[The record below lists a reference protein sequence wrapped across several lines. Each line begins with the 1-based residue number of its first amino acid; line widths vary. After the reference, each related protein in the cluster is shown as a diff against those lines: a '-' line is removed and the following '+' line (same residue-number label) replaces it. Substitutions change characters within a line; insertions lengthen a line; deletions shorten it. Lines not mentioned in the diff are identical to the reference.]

1 MRWSTSILIF
11 SILFLLSDC
20 QYQNQYQNQQQNQNY
35 VTVSC
40 SQGAVQGRT
49 VNLGNDQSQLYS
61 GQAHAFTGIPYCQPP
76 VGNLRFQPPQ
86 PINQFNSTLHDAT
99 YFRPKCPQLNA
110 GGAPTNEDCLYL
122 NVYTPQVGTSGA
134 NLSVLVLIDG
144 SNGFSNGG
152 CDQSQEKGIIS
163 NLVQRQIVVV
173 TLQYRIGALG
183 FFTTYT
189 NSVQSNLG
197 MLDQVQAMKWIKTEI
212 VNFGGNP
219 NSITVAGQDDGAC
232 AVSAHCLSPM
242 SQNLFNQAIVQSGSV
257 YSCYNPTPAVPTNPS
272 IQVTTP
278 RPMYDQPNTGYGN
291 ANYGYQPQTTTP
303 ISSYNSANAQYDD
316 PSQQLAETLC
326 NISPDQWNNGQTQ
339 NIQNCMKNYTVD
351 FFVNQQP
358 GGPNATWMIVRDTS
372 FLPGSIDSLSSKR
385 PNIPII
391 IGTVQDEDA
400 DYAFKLINTGKG
412 SDPNNLDNWIF
423 DFARKN
429 KLNQTQTNQVQNII
443 NNNYGT
449 GSQGSIGSSQI
460 NNQYQGSQGSS
471 QVNNQYQYD
480 QGGQQTNNQYQ
491 GSNQQFFGGVVAGQ
505 QATYSNQGQYS
516 NQNQYG
522 APNQNQQST
531 QNQQYGNQ
539 GQQYGGQS
547 QNQQST
553 QNQQY
558 SNQPSGI
565 QNQYNNQNQ
574 QIGQT
579 RQYDQNGQ
587 IVYNQNPGQ
596 QNQYSNQNQYGN
608 QQYGNQNQQSTQN
621 QYGNQFNGGS
631 QSNNQQQYSQGT
643 ASQYSNQYSNQGA
656 SQTNNQF
663 QNNGV
668 YTNVTQ
674 YSNVNNN
681 YGGGYQR
688 DQSSLQ
694 SNGITDYSQLRTIS
708 QIASDQST
716 SLTTTQIQSYM
727 QNGARHVRIYQFTH
741 VSDVGRNTVP
751 NTGSNWKPVFK
762 GQDMF
767 FITMSETIW
776 TNSNYTPQDRQVA
789 NQMGQRWS
797 DFVKTGQVA
806 NWDTTNQQNYNYC
819 NLNTQT
825 TQQAQYGQQARRVF
839 QDQVNPI
846 VQTAQ
851 NNYAMA
857 NNQSLPYPS
866 TGSQI
871 SRTPGQA
878 QAQYTSGANG
888 SSNFH
893 ISFQVNSFPFNG

>member
-1 MRWSTSILIF
+1 MAVRRL
-11 SILFLLSDC
+11 LFLTLFSAFSNVSNA
-20 QYQNQYQNQQQNQNY
+20 QYQNQNQNQQSNY

-40 SQGAVQGRT
+40 SQGSVQGRQ

-61 GQAHAFTGIPYCQPP
+61 GQANAFTGIPYCQAP
-76 VGNLRFQPPQ
+76 VGNLRLQPPQ
-86 PINQFNSTLHDAT
+86 PLNQFNTTLHDAT

-110 GGAPTNEDCLYL
+110 GGPTNEDCLYL
-122 NVYTPQVGTSGA
+122 NVYTPQAGNTNA

-152 CDQSQEKGIIS
+152 CDQNQEKGIIS

-173 TLQYRIGALG
+173 TMQYRIGALG

-197 MLDQVQAMKWIKTEI
+197 MLDQVQAMRWIKTEI

-219 NSITVAGQDDGAC
+219 NQITVAGQDDGAC

-257 YSCYNPTPAVPTNPS
+257 YSCYNPTPAVPTNPQV
-272 IQVTTP
+272 QVTTP
-278 RPMYDQPNTGYGN
+278 RPMYDQSNTGYGN
-291 ANYGYQPQTTTP
+291 AGYQNNYGYQPQP
-303 ISSYNSANAQYDD
+303 ITSTSSYNSANAQYDD
-316 PSQQLAETLC
+316 PSQQLAQTLC

-372 FLPGSIDSLSSKR
+372 FLPGSIDSLTTRR

-412 SDPNNLDNWIF
+412 SDPNNLDDWIF

-429 KLNQTQTNQVQNII
+429 KLNQTQANQVSNII
-443 NNNYGT
+443 SNNYGVNT
-449 GSQGSIGSSQI
+449 GALGQQGAQVNSQYQGSGTGQQV
-460 NNQYQGSQGSS
+460 NNQYQNTQG
-471 QVNNQYQYD
+471 QQTNNQYQYD
-480 QGGQQTNNQYQ
+480 QGGQQTNNQGAYY
-491 GSNQQFFGGVVAGQ
+491 GGVVAGQ
-505 QATYSNQGQYS
+505 QTTY
-516 NQNQYG
+516 QNQ
-522 APNQNQQST
+522 NQNQQGV
-531 QNQQYGNQ
+531 QRDQ
-539 GQQYGGQS
+539 GSY
-547 QNQQST
+547 
-553 QNQQY
+553 
-558 SNQPSGI
+558 
-565 QNQYNNQNQ
+565 
-574 QIGQT
+574 
-579 RQYDQNGQ
+579 
-587 IVYNQNPGQ
+587 
-596 QNQYSNQNQYGN
+596 QNQYSNQNQQVYNNPGSY
-608 QQYGNQNQQSTQN
+608 QQQQQ
-621 QYGNQFNGGS
+621 Q
-631 QSNNQQQYSQGT
+631 QSNNQQV
-643 ASQYSNQYSNQGA
+643 YSNQGNTY
-656 SQTNNQF
+656 SQTNNQNQYGSSGQNQNQNQQTSNQY

-681 YGGGYQR
+681 YGYQR
-688 DQSSLQ
+688 DQPATTGMQ
-694 SNGITDYSQLRTIS
+694 TVNGNGNGVTDFSQLRTIS
-708 QIASDQST
+708 SIASDQST

-727 QNGARHVRIYQFTH
+727 QNGARHVRVYQFTH
-741 VSDVGRNTVP
+741 VSEVGRNTVP
-751 NTGSNWKPVFK
+751 DTGANWKPVFK
-762 GQDMF
+762 GQDMY

-797 DFVKTGQVA
+797 DFVKTGNVA

-819 NLNTQT
+819 NLNTQA

-846 VQTAQ
+846 VRIAQ

-857 NNQSLPYPS
+857 NNQSIPYPS
-866 TGSQI
+866 ASGSQI
-871 SRTPGQA
+871 SRAPGTA
-878 QAQYTSGANG
+878 QAQYTNNANG
-888 SSNFH
+888 GSNFH
-893 ISFQVNSFPFNG
+893 LTFQVNSFPFNG

>member
-1 MRWSTSILIF
+1 MPTATVWSALIVC
-11 SILFLLSDC
+11 STFLLPS
-20 QYQNQYQNQQQNQNY
+20 
-35 VTVSC
+35 TISIFP
-40 SQGAVQGRT
+40 
-49 VNLGNDQSQLYS
+49 GNDPNQLYS
-61 GQAHAFTGIPYCQPP
+61 GQANAFTGIPYCQPP
-76 VGNLRFQPPQ
+76 VGNLRLQPPQ
-86 PINQFNSTLHDAT
+86 PLTQFNTTLHDAT

-110 GGAPTNEDCLYL
+110 NGATNEDCLYL
-122 NVYTPQVGTSGA
+122 NVYTPQAGNTMA

-144 SNGFSNGG
+144 SNGFANGG

-189 NSVQSNLG
+189 NAVQSNLG
-197 MLDQVQAMKWIKTEI
+197 MLDQVQAMRWIKTEI
-212 VNFGGNP
+212 TNFGGNP

-257 YSCYNPTPAVPTNPS
+257 YSCYNPTPAVPTNPTV
-272 IQVTTP
+272 QVTTP

-303 ISSYNSANAQYDD
+303 TSSYNSANAQYDD
-316 PSQQLAETLC
+316 PSRQLAETLC
-326 NISPDQWNNGQTQ
+326 NISADQWNNGQTQ

-372 FLPGSIDSLSSKR
+372 FLPGSIDSLTSKR

-412 SDPNNLDNWIF
+412 SDPNNLDNWMF

-429 KLNQTQTNQVQNII
+429 KLNQTQSNQVQNII
-443 NNNYGT
+443 ANNYPGLQMT
-449 GSQGSIGSSQI
+449 TQGSQANQV
-460 NNQYQGSQGSS
+460 NNQYQGTGQQVNNQYQTNPNGQ

-480 QGGQQTNNQYQ
+480 QGNSGQQTNNQYQ
-491 GSNQQFFGGVVAGQ
+491 GVQPGSQQYFGGVVAGQ
-505 QATYSNQGQYS
+505 QTTTY
-516 NQNQYG
+516 
-522 APNQNQQST
+522 
-531 QNQQYGNQ
+531 
-539 GQQYGGQS
+539 
-547 QNQQST
+547 
-553 QNQQY
+553 
-558 SNQPSGI
+558 
-565 QNQYNNQNQ
+565 
-574 QIGQT
+574 
-579 RQYDQNGQ
+579 
-587 IVYNQNPGQ
+587 QNPGNY
-596 QNQYSNQNQYGN
+596 QNPGTYPATQ
-608 QQYGNQNQQSTQN
+608 NQNQQSTQN
-621 QYGNQFNGGS
+621 QYGGINQNQYSNQNQQAGGPTRQYDPTYQNQYS
-631 QSNNQQQYSQGT
+631 NQNQYQQGSTQTNNQQQYGGQGSQT
-643 ASQYSNQYSNQGA
+643 SNQY
-656 SQTNNQF
+656 
-663 QNNGV
+663 QNNGM

-681 YGGGYQR
+681 YGVGGGLQR
-688 DQSSLQ
+688 DQQTVTGLQ
-694 SNGITDYSQLRTIS
+694 MTGNGNGITDFSQLRTIS

-741 VSDVGRNTVP
+741 VSEVGRNTVP
-751 NTGSNWKPVFK
+751 DTGANWKPVFK

-819 NLNTQT
+819 NLNTQA
-825 TQQAQYGQQARRVF
+825 TQQAQYAPQARRVF

-846 VQTAQ
+846 CQTAQ
-851 NNYAMA
+851 NTYAMS

-866 TGSQI
+866 SSGSQI
-871 SRTPGQA
+871 SRTPGTA

-888 SSNFH
+888 ASNFH
-893 ISFQVNSFPFNG
+893 ITFQVNSFPFNG